1 MNQQIRDKFSS
12 MPTGPGVY
20 MMKDVAGKI
29 LYVGKAA
36 SLRQRVRSYFQDS
49 ATPHALT
56 KPMLRYIH
64 DIDTILT
71 ASDVDALI
79 LENNLIK
86 EHQPRY
92 NIRLK
97 DDKRYPYLKVTVNE
111 PFPGLYI
118 TRQIKNDGAKYFGP
132 FVHTRATRQTIK
144 ELTKVF
150 PIRTCSLELKA
161 SGNQHRVCLD
171 YHIQRC
177 PGPCAD
183 LTSTEDYDQIVRNV
197 RQFLSGDK
205 ATVVK
210 DLTAKMQTA
219 AAALDFEGAAKYR
232 DQIENVKEAIAKQNL
247 DNPIGGE

>member
-1 MNQQIRDKFSS
+1 MNQQITDKLSS
-12 MPTGPGVY
+12 LPTGPGVY
-20 MMKDVAGKI
+20 LMKDAAGKV
-29 LYVGKAA
+29 LYVGKAT
-36 SLRQRVRSYFQDS
+36 SLRQRVRSYFQNA

-56 KPMLRYIH
+56 KPMLRYVD

-71 ASDVDALI
+71 ASDVEALI

-118 TRQIKNDGAKYFGP
+118 TRQKENDGAKYFGP

-144 ELTKVF
+144 QLTKVF
-150 PIRTCSLELKA
+150 PIRTCNLELQA
-161 SGNQHRVCLD
+161 SGNPHRVCLD

-183 LTSTEDYDQIVRNV
+183 LTTVKDYDQIVKNV
-197 RQFLSGDK
+197 RRFLERRHSGDIERSED
-205 ATVVK
+205 K
-210 DLTAKMQTA
+210 DADRCSHT
-219 AAALDFEGAAKYR
+219 
-232 DQIENVKEAIAKQNL
+232 
-247 DNPIGGE
+247 